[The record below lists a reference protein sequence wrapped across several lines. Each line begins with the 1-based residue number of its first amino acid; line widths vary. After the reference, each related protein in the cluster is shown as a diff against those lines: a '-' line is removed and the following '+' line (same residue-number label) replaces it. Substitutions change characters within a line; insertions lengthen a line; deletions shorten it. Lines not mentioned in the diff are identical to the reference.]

1 MGTKPNG
8 GRSIDERLDFLLR
21 STESL
26 HATAQLQSAQIVE
39 TSKQIAEHGR
49 QIADLSAAV
58 AALLFLTKSHKERL
72 DKIEGQ

>member
-8 GRSIDERLDFLLR
+8 GRSIDERLDFLLH

-26 HATAQLQSAQIVE
+26 HATAQLQSAQI
-39 TSKQIAEHGR
+39 
-49 QIADLSAAV
+49 ADLAAAV
-58 AALLFLTKSHKERL
+58 AALLFLAKSHSERL